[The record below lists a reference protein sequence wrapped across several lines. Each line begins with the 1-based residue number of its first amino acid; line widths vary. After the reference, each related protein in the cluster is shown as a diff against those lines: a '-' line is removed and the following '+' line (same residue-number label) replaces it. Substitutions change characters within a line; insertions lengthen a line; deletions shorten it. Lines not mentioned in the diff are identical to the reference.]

1 MLCGCLVYCKLV
13 YISLAPI
20 RVNIERSFY
29 TVQESCT
36 MLSVTLLVVGEV
48 REEFVVGVY
57 AVGHYIP
64 SARGIGQIFI
74 TTCHSLKQ

>member
-1 MLCGCLVYCKLV
+1 MLCGCFVYCKLV

-20 RVNIERSFY
+20 SVHIERSFY

-36 MLSVTLLVVGEV
+36 MLSVTLVVVGEV
-48 REEFVVGVY
+48 KKEFRVGVY

-64 SARGIGQIFI
+64 SARGTGQIFI